1 MPKITAN
8 EFTNSGNVS
17 GVKYVGGLL
26 GYARSDDNSSSLTGG
41 ISSGAVEAESYIG
54 GLVGKAEN
62 IKFIDCSN
70 EGSELKATGYV
81 LESDVTYVYF
91 GGYAGFG
98 YSFEN
103 CHNAVMLSYSGNGAR
118 IGGIAGYANGTFTE
132 CSNTADITAENANE
146 VGGIVG
152 RVNHG
157 GNATLQGLTNS
168 GTIIAKDSVGGIAGY
183 INAVASAGYQDLYC
197 TLTLTSF
204 ENSGDVSGSNNV
216 KITAN
221 EFTNSGNVSG
231 VKYVGGLLGYARSDD
246 NSSYIMNYS
255 FTGAVTAESDFG
267 DVAGKLENISI
278 K

>member
-1 MPKITAN
+1 M
-8 EFTNSGNVS
+8 
-17 GVKYVGGLL
+17 
-26 GYARSDDNSSSLTGG
+26 
-41 ISSGAVEAESYIG
+41 
-54 GLVGKAEN
+54 
-62 IKFIDCSN
+62 
-70 EGSELKATGYV
+70 

-216 KITAN
+216 GGIIGYLYADATSKYSALYKITSA
-221 EFTNSGNVSG
+221 
-231 VKYVGGLLGYARSDD
+231 
-246 NSSYIMNYS
+246 M
-255 FTGAVTAESDFG
+255 
-267 DVAGKLENISI
+267 
-278 K
+278 